1 MRGFSDP
8 LFLCILISS
17 ATNRMSNKEI
27 KGNLARLLA
36 TENLVV
42 EHRNC
47 PTASFDVNN
56 RVLTLPKW
64 DKASNVVYDLLVGH
78 EVGHALHTPKW
89 DSFACP
95 IDYVNVTE
103 DARVEK
109 LMKRR
114 YPGLRKTFFNG
125 YTELK
130 DQDFFGIGDDDVSAY
145 KLIDRINLYFKI
157 GSAGVDIPFDEEE
170 IALVKET
177 ERAETFEEAVA
188 IAEKIWEF
196 SKEQQNKLEKMANV
210 EESGG
215 DGGSSSSENN
225 SSTSTEKTS
234 DQSDEKGDQSS
245 TSGDSSDSE
254 EDEDG
259 ENDEQPVDSSAGDI
273 GSSDTQR
280 SFDSATENLNSKHFN
295 RNPLYI
301 DIPTIKTKDFVVDWK
316 VIHDWI
322 DLNKSES
329 DDHYEIADNDYKK
342 FKKTIVKEV
351 NYLVKEFECKK
362 AAEAYSRSMNSRTGV
377 LDCTKLHTFKYN
389 EDLFKKVTIIPE
401 GKNHGMLFI
410 LDWSGSMGNVMLPTL
425 KQLMTLCIF
434 CKKVGI
440 PFEVYAFTN
449 EWAAAERA
457 MSNDSSLSNDY
468 DDILS
473 DVKENTVYL
482 SGKYFRMMN
491 IISSRSNSREFEH
504 QCLNIWREVF
514 TFRYWTAYSTTIGMD
529 LSGTPLNESILVMKD
544 IIPEY
549 KKMTNVSK
557 INLCILTDGDACG
570 SAYGYKSFSG
580 KIVGRRI
587 DSDSITIRDRK
598 IGRVYSMKHME
609 SSLTNLF
616 LENLKENNPDVNVI
630 GFRILES
637 SGLNSFY
644 SRYCHF
650 NYSDRENMQKEWRK
664 KKSAILPNPISYD
677 ALYAIRSNDVS
688 NEENPMEV
696 SDNATKTEVKN
707 AFKKMLSVKQ
717 SNKTIL
723 NSFISL
729 IA

>member
-1 MRGFSDP
+1 
-8 LFLCILISS
+8 
-17 ATNRMSNKEI
+17 MSNKEI

-64 DKASNVVYDLLVGH
+64 DKASSVVYDLLVGH

-89 DSFACP
+89 DSFTCP
-95 IDYVNVTE
+95 TDYVNVTE

-125 YTELK
+125 YTELNN
-130 DQDFFGIGDDDVSAY
+130 QDFFGIGDDDVSTY

-157 GSAGVDIPFDEEE
+157 GSAGVDIPFEEE
-170 IALVKET
+170 EVQFVKET
-177 ERAETFEEAVA
+177 EKAETFEEAVA

-215 DGGSSSSENN
+215 DGDSSFTENTSSGPTNQQ
-225 SSTSTEKTS
+225 S
-234 DQSDEKGDQSS
+234 DQSEDGEDQSS
-245 TSGDSSDSE
+245 TSVDAADSE
-254 EDEDG
+254 EDGGEEDT
-259 ENDEQPVDSSAGDI
+259 EQTQGSSAGDI
-273 GSSDTQR
+273 SSSDTQR
-280 SFDSATENLNSKHFN
+280 SFDSSTENLNSKYPSK
-295 RNPLYI
+295 NPLYI
-301 DIPTIKTKDFVVDWK
+301 DIPTINTKDFVVDWK
-316 VIHDWI
+316 VIHGWI
-322 DLNKSES
+322 DTNKSECAE
-329 DDHYEIADNDYKK
+329 HYEIPDSEYKK

-362 AAEAYSRSMNSRTGV
+362 AAEAYSRSMNSKTGV
-377 LDCTKLHTFKYN
+377 LDCSKLHTFKYN
-389 EDLFKKVTIIPE
+389 DDLFKKVTVIPE

-410 LDWSGSMGNVMLPTL
+410 LDWSGSMANVMLPTL
-425 KQLMTLCIF
+425 KQLLTLCIF

-449 EWAAAERA
+449 EWASAERA
-457 MSNDSSLSNDY
+457 MSNDSELSDNY
-468 DDILS
+468 DDYLS

-491 IISSRSNSREFEH
+491 IISSRSSSREFEQ
-504 QCLNIWREVF
+504 QCLNIWREVY
-514 TFRYWTAYSTTIGMD
+514 TFRYWTGYSATIGMD

-549 KKMTNVSK
+549 KKMTKVSK

-570 SAYGYKSFSG
+570 SAYGYKSFTG
-580 KIVGRRI
+580 KVVGRRI
-587 DSDSITIRDRK
+587 DSDSVTIRDRK
-598 IGRVYSMKHME
+598 IGRVYSMKWRE
-609 SSLTNLF
+609 ASLTNLF
-616 LENLKENNPDVNVI
+616 LENLKENNPEVNVV
-630 GFRILES
+630 GFRILDS
-637 SGLNSFY
+637 AGLNSFY
-644 SRYCHF
+644 SRYCDY
-650 NYSDRENMQKEWRK
+650 NYEDKEKMQKEWRK

-677 ALYAIRSNDVS
+677 ALYAIRSGDVDI
-688 NEENPMEV
+688 EENPMKV

-717 SNKTIL
+717 TNKTIL